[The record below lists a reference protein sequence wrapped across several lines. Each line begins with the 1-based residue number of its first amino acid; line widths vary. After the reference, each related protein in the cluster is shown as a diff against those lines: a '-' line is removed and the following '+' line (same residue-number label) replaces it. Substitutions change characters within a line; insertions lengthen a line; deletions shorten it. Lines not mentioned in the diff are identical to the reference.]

1 MSGNGKDPDG
11 ESFRGLLGDV
21 DPLSGRDKLR
31 PEPTPR
37 SRARV
42 AEEDQREVDFSIDRI
57 GDRIEGTAGGVDRA
71 LLRDLA
77 SGRRDTDVTLDLHG
91 DDLPNAKQRVR
102 AAFEQA
108 TRDGARCLS
117 IVHGRGRH
125 SEDGPVL
132 KEAVVAWIT
141 APPLAARVL
150 AFASAPSD
158 RGGAGATRVLL
169 RRLR

>member
-1 MSGNGKDPDG
+1 MRN
-11 ESFRGLLGDV
+11 
-21 DPLSGRDKLR
+21 
-31 PEPTPR
+31 R
-37 SRARV
+37 STNV
-42 AEEDQREVDFSIDRI
+42 ASAISPI
-57 GDRIEGTAGGVDRA
+57 
-71 LLRDLA
+71 A

-91 DDLPNAKQRVR
+91 DDLPSAKQRGR